1 MALVDIDIESW
12 PTVQVTGG
20 ATGLLLSG
28 VTLAFDSATDRV
40 GYVGRARRTDSI
52 ESIRFRLAT
61 VTTGCTVEVRVETVT
76 NARPTGTLFG
86 TTTNAVV
93 VIADSDDNSWKT
105 ATLTL
110 PASMNMG
117 DEFAIVIIV
126 TLGTPNLQIAN
137 FPAGTTQSEI
147 IGQYPTALQ
156 DTGAGT
162 WAVVTGGWEWIIE
175 WSTGGVL
182 YTPALNPTSGG
193 GTITSYNSGTSP
205 DERAMRFQISSK
217 RRCVGMLVPLFNVAA
232 GGDLTFSL
240 WDATGDTD
248 AEALGQAS
256 IDGDFPSSTTQD
268 GLVALY
274 FDAPVELSID
284 TTYYAGVRADTANS
298 IGVGEMGNSTVT
310 DAMKA
315 YPGTR
320 GQCWLATRVW
330 TAGTAGAW
338 TETTTTLP
346 LIYLLFDQADDGTG
360 GSGSAAS
367 VGNIRGNMQ

>member
-1 MALVDIDIESW
+1 MALVDIDTETW
-12 PTVQVTGG
+12 PIVQVTGG
-20 ATGLLLSG
+20 GGSLLLSQ
-28 VTLAFDSATDRV
+28 VSPTFDSATDRV

-52 ESIRFRLAT
+52 ATIRFRLGT
-61 VTTGCTVEVRVETVT
+61 VTTGCTVDVRVETVT

-86 TTTNAVV
+86 TTTNASV
-93 VIADSDDNSWKT
+93 VIADTDDNTWKT

-117 DEFAIVIIV
+117 DEFAVVIVV
-126 TLGTPNLQIAN
+126 TSGTPNLQITS
-137 FPAGTTQSEI
+137 FPAGTTQSEA

-162 WAVVTGGWEWIIE
+162 WAVSTGGWEWIIE
-175 WSTGGVL
+175 WTTAGILSM
-182 YTPALNPTSGG
+182 PALNPTSGG
-193 GTITSYNSGTSP
+193 GTITSFNSGTSP
-205 DERAMRFQISSK
+205 DERAMRFRVASK
-217 RRCVGMLVPLFNVAA
+217 RRCIGMLVPLFNVAA
-232 GGDLTFSL
+232 GADLTFSL

-248 AEALGQAS
+248 AEALGQVS

-268 GLVALY
+268 GTVILY
-274 FDAPVELSID
+274 FDAPVELSIN
-284 TTYYAGVRADTANS
+284 TTYYAGVRADTANN
-298 IGVGEMGNSTVT
+298 IGVGELANSTVT

-346 LIYLLFDQADDGTG
+346 LIYLIFDQADDGA
-360 GSGSAAS
+360 GSGGLAAVP
-367 VGNIRGNMQ
+367 VGGYVR